1 MTQCERL
8 KYLRKDL
15 LKMTLEGFGE
25 RLGVTKVTISR
36 LENGINNLTEQM
48 IKSICREYHVSEA
61 WLRAG
66 EGEPFVES
74 AEESELLDWAREV
87 FADRDDAF
95 RHRFVTMLMQLPPDG
110 WKWLK
115 WMVDKV
121 YEEYLL
127 EQEPSSLD
135 KEAALQAYA
144 EELEAQ
150 EKAAEGSSPSDTL
163 RDATA

>member
-1 MTQCERL
+1 MTQGERL

-15 LKMTLEGFGE
+15 LNMTLDKFGD
-25 RLGVTKVTISR
+25 RVKVTKAAISR
-36 LENGINNLTEQM
+36 IENGDRSLTDQM
-48 IKSICREYHVSEA
+48 ILSICREYHVSEA

-66 EGEPFVES
+66 EGEPFAES
-74 AEESELLDWAREV
+74 AEENELLDWAREV

-95 RHRFVTMLMQLPPDG
+95 RRRFVTMLMQLPPDG

-150 EKAAEGSSPSDTL
+150 EKAAEGSSPYDTL